1 MRTNFIKNLSI
12 GTFLLVIIWTINIS
26 AQDWWLDNDRYQDFL
41 SISSNPSTVHLGFRI
56 NSIQRLFIS
65 IHNSPTLIMKRV
77 RWSFKDWIG
86 RTILMMPAT
95 IKKIERVAVL
105 MHKRR
110 KQNAA
115 LICEI
120 LSSFFC
126 PLNFSPHSHL
136 FLFGMFLIFIKN
148 ERMSSN

>member
-1 MRTNFIKNLSI
+1 
-12 GTFLLVIIWTINIS
+12 
-26 AQDWWLDNDRYQDFL
+26 
-41 SISSNPSTVHLGFRI
+41 
-56 NSIQRLFIS
+56 
-65 IHNSPTLIMKRV
+65 
-77 RWSFKDWIG
+77 
-86 RTILMMPAT
+86 MMPAT

-126 PLNFSPHSHL
+126 PLNFFPHSRL
-136 FLFGMFLIFIKN
+136 FLFGMFLTFENIMYFICSIGLFFWLNNFVIYEEEKYLKDKFGDEF
-148 ERMSSN
+148 ERYCNSVKRWILF